1 MEKLTLILTRLGLSD
16 HEQTVYLSLLREGQ
30 ATARLLS
37 ARTNITRPSVYD
49 QLKLLRGRGLVV
61 ELDQD
66 GKTYFSP
73 TNPEQL
79 EILLSDRIEELE
91 AGRASLKDTLPSLL
105 EGANLVQ
112 PKVRF
117 FEGRDGLQ
125 QLMKDM
131 LWHDRME
138 ILVFWPYAT
147 MLEILGEEFLT
158 WFNERRQKRHITM
171 RTLWPLEE
179 KKRTSHIF
187 DDDDAD
193 VQRRYI
199 KKAQT
204 TDMGYIIY
212 KNKVMFLSSSKEA
225 FGFIVDSSEFSA
237 LQRMQFGVLWESAN
251 AK

>member
-1 MEKLTLILTRLGLSD
+1 MEKLTIILTRLGLSD
-16 HEQTVYLSLLREGQ
+16 PEQTVYLSLLREGQ

-37 ARTNITRPSVYD
+37 TRTNITRPSVYD
-49 QLKLLRGRGLVV
+49 QLKLLRRRGLVV

-66 GKTYFSP
+66 GKTYFSS

-79 EILLSDRIEELE
+79 EILLSDKIEELE
-91 AGRASLKDTLPSLL
+91 AGRATLKDTLASLL
-105 EGANLVQ
+105 VNTNLVQ
-112 PKVRF
+112 PKIRF
-117 FEGRDGLQ
+117 FEGSAGLQ

-147 MLEILGEEFLT
+147 MLAILGEEFLT
-158 WFNERRQKRHITM
+158 WFNERRQKRHITV
-171 RTLWPLEE
+171 RTLWPLED

-187 DDDDAD
+187 ETDDTD

-199 KKAQT
+199 KKAQVT
-204 TDMGYIIY
+204 GMGYIIY

-225 FGFIVDSSEFSA
+225 FGFVVDSSEFCA
-237 LQRMQFGVLWESAN
+237 LQRMQFEVLWESAH